1 MRGVDIIE
9 GIQNY
14 VVNWAK
20 IKKGENILIVADSLA
35 DPMVVDLTAT
45 VARAQKANVVV
56 SWIEFNPIQAQ
67 GGGKIIE
74 AALKGTDKLLRFTFS
89 LSHDKGTVEACQ
101 EFGLRMYGV
110 ANPTKEFF
118 ASEAATFPIP
128 LIIEISRETVQR
140 ARASKQVHITDD
152 KGTDLWAEGRPENWG
167 CDIRPKDF
175 EGNYLNWDYDTNLP
189 GNYPMTFP
197 GAHTGLIP
205 PENGNGV
212 TVFDAFSRIGIC
224 KTPLKLTFKDNYFIK
239 VEGGDEADTLKSMI
253 EGVPHANF
261 FVEIMFGLHP
271 KTRNILDQKPIP
283 NEAERRAGNL
293 HIGVGNRRVMSMR
306 PFKVTSKIQYHFD
319 GFILNPTIT
328 IGDDV
333 LVNKGRLT
341 VLDSPRIREL
351 AKEYGNP
358 DKLLAQTYGKG

>member
-1 MRGVDIIE
+1 MKSVDIIE

-35 DPMVVDLTAT
+35 DPDVVDLTAA
-45 VARAQKANVVV
+45 VARGQKANVVV
-56 SWIEFNPIQAQ
+56 SWIEFNPLQAQ
-67 GGGKIIE
+67 GGGKILE
-74 AALKGTDKLLRFTFS
+74 AAIKGTDKLLRFTFAM
-89 LSHDKGTVEACQ
+89 SHDRGTVEACQ

-118 ASEAATFPIP
+118 ASEAAKFPVP
-128 LIIEISRETVQR
+128 LIIEIARETVQR
-140 ARASKQVHITDD
+140 ARAGKRVHITDD

-167 CDIRPKDF
+167 CAIRPRDF
-175 EGNYLNWDYDTNLP
+175 RGDYKNWDYDTELP

-197 GAHTGLIP
+197 GEVVGLIP

-212 TVFDAFSRIGIC
+212 TVFVAYSRIGIC
-224 KTPLKLTFKDNYFIK
+224 KTPLKFTFKDNYFIK
-239 VEGGDEADTLKSMI
+239 VDGGEEADALKGII
-253 EGVPHANF
+253 EGIPHANF
-261 FVEIMFGLHP
+261 LDEIMFGLHP

-293 HIGVGNRRVMSMR
+293 HIGVGNRRLMSMR
-306 PFKVTSKIQYHFD
+306 PFKETSKIELHLD

-328 IGDDV
+328 VGEDV
-333 LVNKGRLT
+333 LVDKGRLT

-351 AKEYGNP
+351 AKEYGNS
-358 DKLLAQTYGKG
+358 DKLLAQTFGGR